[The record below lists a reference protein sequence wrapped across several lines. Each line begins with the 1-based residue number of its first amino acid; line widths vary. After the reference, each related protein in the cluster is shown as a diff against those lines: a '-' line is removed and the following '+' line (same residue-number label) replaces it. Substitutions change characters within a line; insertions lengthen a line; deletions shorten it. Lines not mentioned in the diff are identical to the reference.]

1 MHFCQTCPCTHRIQA
16 IHHLVQIGQAHN
28 RQIFSFQCID
38 ALHIAEVIVC
48 DELFFNVLKGD
59 DHGISAQLFEQAYF
73 VIIILKS
80 ISAVAG
86 IGVLENM
93 PFVFRLRAFVK
104 VNCPVGVNLLIQF
117 PANRCRKHHQFAV
130 RQRFF
135 DQKGHPFSVR
145 MDVLCT
151 QQTV

>member
-1 MHFCQTCPCTHRIQA
+1 M
-16 IHHLVQIGQAHN
+16 
-28 RQIFSFQCID
+28 
-38 ALHIAEVIVC
+38 C
-48 DELFFNVLKGD
+48 DELFFNVLKSD
-59 DHGISAQLFEQAYF
+59 NCGISAQLFEQAYF

-86 IGVLENM
+86 ISVLENM
-93 PFVFRLRAFVK
+93 PPVFRLRAFVK

-151 QQTV
+151 QQVAKKSCGSLVGKLLPEKEQHIAVLFLV